1 MEAGL
6 HEQPA
11 ESIGTTAAGSFG
23 GRLQD
28 ITAAVA
34 SVIADAEA
42 SAQQALDDARRQF
55 EIVELEL
62 HRQIAA
68 AMDDL
73 EKQRDDARGLKNQ
86 VTIERAGRARAEAS
100 LAAEQATQ
108 HQVARGYA
116 ERLEA
121 VELEL
126 GAARREAERLAT
138 DLEIESAERTRL
150 SAILESIRS
159 AVGAGAPVPPVGP
172 SESIHTHAPQESTPA
187 AVVEVPQNFDEQIAP
202 ADHLPTHSGR
212 HLKFLARDTTE
223 ADLVLRDSATQL
235 LDQVEASYQN
245 DVGSLESPFDV
256 VDRLVTQLRTARE
269 LFMMRCGNDEAL
281 ASEEFDRQMS
291 LLLDTKGATAFGRH
305 LGIAWHEMSQPA
317 ERAAASAVA

>member
-126 GAARREAERLAT
+126 GAARREAERLMTVIERCREVLRRAGRSRDAQGLASLEVDRRQRVVRAPALRILLQRELERRRRGVEPLQT
-138 DLEIESAERTRL
+138 AGALDLGVDHTEVV
-150 SAILESIRS
+150 
-159 AVGAGAPVPPVGP
+159 VGA
-172 SESIHTHAPQESTPA
+172 
-187 AVVEVPQNFDEQIAP
+187 VEVRIVR
-202 ADHLPTHSGR
+202 GR
-212 HLKFLARDTTE
+212 
-223 ADLVLRDSATQL
+223 
-235 LDQVEASYQN
+235 LDQMPFCSAQIELLALCPGKRFAIGANPRGVMRERSPVDLSDGHFGEDAAGDFVGELGRGSPRFLSRLAAQGFVDDAPGALSEAS
-245 DVGSLESPFDV
+245 GKPLGW
-256 VDRLVTQLRTARE
+256 
-269 LFMMRCGNDEAL
+269 LFR
-281 ASEEFDRQMS
+281 SS
-291 LLLDTKGATAFGRH
+291 
-305 LGIAWHEMSQPA
+305 
-317 ERAAASAVA
+317 